1 MSHRILLCL
10 WVAASVLIATQATA
24 DPKPQRGI
32 VGAPGAP
39 MHGFAGSAKRM
50 HAHGHRFRAGWG
62 WGWPAYALPESQYL
76 SPLAGV
82 DPDERRDHYRCEYI
96 DCVYSYHPL
105 GFYDPRPSSDRAGP
119 ALVIP
124 PNAKIISIDQG
135 D

>member
-82 DPDERRDHYRCEYI
+82 NPGERRDHYRCEYI